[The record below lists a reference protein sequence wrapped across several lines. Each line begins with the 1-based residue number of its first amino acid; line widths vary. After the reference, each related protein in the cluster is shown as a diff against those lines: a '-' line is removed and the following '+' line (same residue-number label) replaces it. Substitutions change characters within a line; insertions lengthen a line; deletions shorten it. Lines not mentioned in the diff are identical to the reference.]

1 MHVDDTD
8 ASFEFSEAFD
18 RQFLSDLYGI
28 DLHAAEEIFQS
39 SLAQIRQEMTA
50 LDGIVA
56 RGDVDAVRRM
66 FHKIKPLFGYMGLL
80 SVQDYVHAFE
90 LRCHPP
96 ASMQDI
102 EIPLAHIREI
112 VADAL
117 VATGREY
124 DRLKEFNN
132 RRA

>member
-8 ASFEFSEAFD
+8 FGFEFSEAFD
-18 RQFLSDLYGI
+18 RQFLADLYGT
-28 DLHAAEEIFQS
+28 DMHAAEEIFQS
-39 SLAQIRQEMTA
+39 SLAQIRHEMAA
-50 LDGIVA
+50 LDALVD
-56 RGDVDAVRRM
+56 RGDVDGIRRM

-80 SVQDYVHAFE
+80 SVQDYVQAFE

-96 ASMQDI
+96 ASLQDV
-102 EIPLAHIREI
+102 ETPLGHIREI
-112 VADAL
+112 VSDAL
-117 VATGREY
+117 MASGREF